1 MNSNSFITWVLRSP
15 MHGLLS
21 GGMMLIT
28 VTGRKT
34 GRLITTPVQYLTEG
48 DVLWVNS
55 TRQRTWWR
63 NLRGGAQVTLRLR
76 GKDVHGRAEVIEE
89 AQAVEKGF
97 NVYFHLA
104 PKSARLYNVKLD
116 AAGNPD
122 AGDIASL
129 SQKRLLIQICPGG

>member
-1 MNSNSFITWVLRSP
+1 MNYNAIISWVLRSR

-34 GRLITTPVQYLTEG
+34 GRQITTPVQYLLAN
-48 DVLWVNS
+48 DVLWVTS

-63 NLRGGAQVTLRLR
+63 NLRDGADVTLRLR
-76 GKDVHGRAEVIEE
+76 GKEVCGRAEVIEE

-97 NVYFHLA
+97 QAYFHLA
-104 PKSARLYNVKLD
+104 PKSARYYNVKLD
-116 AAGNPD
+116 STGKPE

-129 SQKRLLIQICPGG
+129 SQKRVLIQICLGG

>member
-1 MNSNSFITWVLRSP
+1 MNSNSFISWVLRSRA
-15 MHGLLS
+15 HGLLS

-34 GRLITTPVQYLTEG
+34 GRQITTPVQYLPEG
-48 DVLWVNS
+48 DVLWVIS
-55 TRQRTWWR
+55 SRDRTWWR

-76 GKDVHGRAEVIEE
+76 GKDVRGRAEVLEE

-97 NVYFHLA
+97 QVYFHLA
-104 PKSARLYNVKLD
+104 PKSAKFCNVKLD
-116 AAGNPD
+116 AAGNPQAD
-122 AGDIASL
+122 DIAAL